1 MKIGIVGCGNISGI
15 YFKNLTEVF
24 QNVTIYACADLDEE
38 KVTKAAEEWK
48 VPHIMTLE
56 EMLSCDEI
64 ELILNLTTPQGHYPI
79 NKKCLE
85 AGKHVYVEKPL
96 ALTYEQG
103 KELVELAQSKNLYI
117 GCAPDTFMGA
127 GIQTARKLIQDGFI
141 GTPVAASAF
150 MMLHG
155 HEHWHPDPEFYYLE
169 GGGPLFDMGPYY
181 LTALVN
187 LLGPATDVCAMAKK
201 SFSTRTI
208 TSQPKYGKV
217 IPVETETHI
226 AGLIQFESGAVA
238 TLVTSF
244 DVWKHSMPCIEI
256 YGTLGSIKVPDPN
269 TFGGSVM
276 LSTKEDKEYREIP
289 CISGYNE
296 NSRGMGVSNMIAAI
310 ENKVP
315 CGASGKQGLHVL
327 EMMEGMLKS
336 GREKRFVSLESST
349 TPAYRSDREAPKG
362 VLTV

>member
-1 MKIGIVGCGNISGI
+1 MNIGIVGCGNISGI
-15 YFKNLTEVF
+15 YFKNLTEIF

-38 KVTKAAEEWK
+38 KVKKAAEEWK

-127 GIQTARKLIQDGFI
+127 GIQTARKLIEDGFI

-226 AGLIQFESGAVA
+226 AGLIQFETGAVA

-276 LSTKEDKEYREIP
+276 LSTKEDKEFREIP
-289 CISGYNE
+289 YISGYNE

-310 ENKVP
+310 ESKAP

-336 GREKRFVSLESST
+336 GREQKWVSLESST
-349 TPAYRSDREAPKG
+349 TPCYQPDREAPKG